1 MSITIG
7 CEICASRVIL
17 QLQDS
22 KELSGIN
29 KNSVLGSSNILC
41 TVLSNSN
48 NSYIYPKWNQLSK
61 PTFSPPKNP
70 SGSTEILSRIVS
82 TNSEKLFLKG
92 HIIVRAT
99 STGISLTVKLG
110 NRPTTWVCGPSYTN
124 PALVNWPTKNLIMEL
139 DSKPCSYPLYMGGDN
154 IRDNNVL
161 YLEEYKWLL
170 PYCSTMDEFLLPR
183 LPCY

>member
-7 CEICASRVIL
+7 YEKCASKVIV
-17 QLQDS
+17 QLQNS

-29 KNSVLGSSNILC
+29 KNSILGSSNSLC
-41 TVLSNSN
+41 TALSHSN
-48 NSYIYPKWNQLSK
+48 NSYIYPKWNQLIK

-70 SGSTEILSRIVS
+70 SGSTKIHSRIVS

-99 STGISLTVKLG
+99 STGISLAVKLG
-110 NRPTTWVCGPSYTN
+110 NRPTTWVSGPSYTN
-124 PALVNWPTKNLIMEL
+124 LTLVNWPTKNLIVEL
-139 DSKPCSYPLYMGGDN
+139 DSKPCSYPTYMGGDN
-154 IRDNNVL
+154 VRDNNVL
-161 YLEEYKWLL
+161 YLEEYKWLI
-170 PYCSTMDEFLLPR
+170 PYCSTMDEFLLPW